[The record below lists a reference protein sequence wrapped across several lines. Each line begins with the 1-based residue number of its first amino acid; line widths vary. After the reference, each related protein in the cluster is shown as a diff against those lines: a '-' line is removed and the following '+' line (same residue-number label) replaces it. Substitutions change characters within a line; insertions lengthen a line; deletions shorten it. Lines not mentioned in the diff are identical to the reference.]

1 MQRPPPPT
9 NRPNRPVLFDTRA
22 NQAPIRPPSPPPPP
36 RSNSPEY
43 ITALGIVNPPLGST
57 GTSPAYST
65 DYEFNDPSIPNGEE
79 TFTTLDRM

>member
-1 MQRPPPPT
+1 MQRPPPAT

-22 NQAPIRPPSPPPPP
+22 DEAPIRPPAPPPPIQ
-36 RSNSPEY
+36 SVFAS
-43 ITALGIVNPPLGST
+43 GIRPPLGST

-65 DYEFNDPSIPNGEE
+65 DYEFNDSSVPNGEE